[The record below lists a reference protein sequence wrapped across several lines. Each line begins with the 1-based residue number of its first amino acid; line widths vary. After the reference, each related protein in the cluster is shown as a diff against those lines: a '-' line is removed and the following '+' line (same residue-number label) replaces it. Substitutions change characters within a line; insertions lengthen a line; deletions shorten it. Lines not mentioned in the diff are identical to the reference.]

1 MGVNKYKPQE
11 EHQVD
16 VLCIDNKHVRESQ
29 IQRLKETRQNRDQT
43 KVNTSKTKAKVTP
56 GPDKG
61 KNQDQTKVNT
71 MTRQR

>member
-43 KVNTSKTKAKVTP
+43 KVKTSKTWTKVTP